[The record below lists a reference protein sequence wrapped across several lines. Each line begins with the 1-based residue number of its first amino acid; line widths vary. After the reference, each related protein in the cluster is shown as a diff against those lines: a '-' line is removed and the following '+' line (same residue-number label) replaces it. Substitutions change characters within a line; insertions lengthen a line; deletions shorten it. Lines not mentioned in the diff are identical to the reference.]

1 MSAATLNKP
10 FNNLEKLP
18 HSPCVTLYHRN
29 GRVGCGTL
37 EREVMTGRLLHWSAV
52 VSNGASNSNAQ
63 SSVPP
68 YVAVL
73 DEADYTTSSIEMLQT
88 FSSNF
93 VAGDDYGPVND
104 GGGPL
109 RGILVLSTDPSSI
122 DGVTFPSPEP
132 FAPQG
137 EGTPMENLSVGSS
150 YEWNVNNNGDGLT
163 FTDMA
168 GVPTVYIE
176 DSQTANYLRIV
187 ASEQAN
193 SISSDLNA
201 AVYPSVLS
209 EFNYYMGPSETTDG
223 TKVTSQQCLGWKDLD
238 GNWSPKCLPLGG
250 NSVWAAAGTPVTF
263 GYTDNENA
271 NDNSQDRPT
280 VILAA
285 SIDSTSMFHE
295 LSPGANTAASNILS
309 LLLAAELLGSSIKD
323 EVLDQ
328 LYSRIA
334 FAFFQ
339 GESYGFIGSRSF
351 VKDVTGGFE
360 CQAGNEG
367 VPSVMKRKDET
378 STTRACLNPL
388 RTDLTFQNL
397 GDIRG
402 MIAVDQVGN
411 LGGGKN
417 LYVQGGANAENGFD
431 AFLSEVMIELS
442 ANGEY
447 TAQASS
453 AEDSLPPSPVSSLVQ
468 LSASGAGGVVLTG
481 YDDAFVANSLYH
493 SHLDS
498 VSKSQSIDKD
508 AIAASATLLARS
520 AVAAAYQNENN
531 EVDAATAAAYALNL
545 LPNTVSAS
553 STTFESLYNC
563 LFSDGNCDTL
573 IKYASVESANDA
585 IRTGINLGIGQ
596 PLGKPPNYYVS
607 VYNHENGQGFVA
619 ASGFKYGAMDSSAE
633 DKDDYVKDYGEDEN
647 DTTLLR
653 PSLLEMSLNGLL
665 NDFLGR
671 GSFAD
676 SNDETTPD
684 LKACSSTNDCSK
696 VSYCSSS
703 DSNELAAISTCAGG
717 QCICGS
723 RAHYHPALDEAISPA
738 TNQAP
743 GWFTID
749 ENDQGVSAMIAEPF
763 WSSFVGVRAY
773 NDAGEGVGLFS
784 SIAGAIF
791 TLICLIVVHRLKK
804 SLVKD
809 KVY

>member
-250 NSVWAAAGTPVTF
+250 NSVWAAAGTPVTRR
-263 GYTDNENA
+263 YMPIHQ
-271 NDNSQDRPT
+271 SQ
-280 VILAA
+280 L
-285 SIDSTSMFHE
+285 M
-295 LSPGANTAASNILS
+295 
-309 LLLAAELLGSSIKD
+309 
-323 EVLDQ
+323 
-328 LYSRIA
+328 
-334 FAFFQ
+334 
-339 GESYGFIGSRSF
+339 
-351 VKDVTGGFE
+351 
-360 CQAGNEG
+360 
-367 VPSVMKRKDET
+367 
-378 STTRACLNPL
+378 
-388 RTDLTFQNL
+388 
-397 GDIRG
+397 
-402 MIAVDQVGN
+402 
-411 LGGGKN
+411 
-417 LYVQGGANAENGFD
+417 
-431 AFLSEVMIELS
+431 
-442 ANGEY
+442 
-447 TAQASS
+447 
-453 AEDSLPPSPVSSLVQ
+453 
-468 LSASGAGGVVLTG
+468 
-481 YDDAFVANSLYH
+481 
-493 SHLDS
+493 
-498 VSKSQSIDKD
+498 
-508 AIAASATLLARS
+508 
-520 AVAAAYQNENN
+520 
-531 EVDAATAAAYALNL
+531 
-545 LPNTVSAS
+545 
-553 STTFESLYNC
+553 
-563 LFSDGNCDTL
+563 
-573 IKYASVESANDA
+573 
-585 IRTGINLGIGQ
+585 
-596 PLGKPPNYYVS
+596 
-607 VYNHENGQGFVA
+607 
-619 ASGFKYGAMDSSAE
+619 
-633 DKDDYVKDYGEDEN
+633 
-647 DTTLLR
+647 
-653 PSLLEMSLNGLL
+653 
-665 NDFLGR
+665 
-671 GSFAD
+671 
-676 SNDETTPD
+676 
-684 LKACSSTNDCSK
+684 
-696 VSYCSSS
+696 
-703 DSNELAAISTCAGG
+703 
-717 QCICGS
+717 
-723 RAHYHPALDEAISPA
+723 
-738 TNQAP
+738 
-743 GWFTID
+743 
-749 ENDQGVSAMIAEPF
+749 
-763 WSSFVGVRAY
+763 
-773 NDAGEGVGLFS
+773 
-784 SIAGAIF
+784 
-791 TLICLIVVHRLKK
+791 
-804 SLVKD
+804 
-809 KVY
+809 

>member
-122 DGVTFPSPEP
+122 VTFPSPEP
-132 FAPQG
+132 LAPQG

-150 YEWNVNNNGDGLT
+150 HEWNVNNNGDGLT

-176 DSQTANYLRIV
+176 DSQTANYLRNV

-250 NSVWAAAGTPVTF
+250 NSVWAAAGTPVTI

-553 STTFESLYNC
+553 STTFESLYSC

-738 TNQAP
+738 ANQAP